1 MDVECRRVRG
11 CGSWLGAFILA
22 GALFSAAPG
31 NQLQAQDTLSAK
43 ELLNQAYTLSQRAE
57 TEEQF
62 TDVVNKCQSSLKLN
76 PNEAS
81 RKYAN
86 DLISWSLNRRGEL
99 RAETERDEDAL
110 KDFETAVLT
119 NPSNWRAIHN
129 RGVSYAVAGKNAE
142 ALADFN
148 QALQLEKNYPAVY
161 FNRGELFSTQGK
173 WGEAIADYSAAIK
186 LNDKDM
192 RSYTNRGYAYYQQ
205 RNYSQALNDFG
216 KALQIDAT
224 WAPALVHR
232 GALHGDNARW
242 EQAANDYRQAIQV
255 SPEFGLAYQQI
266 AWLLSTCPDA
276 KFRDAKLALDSA
288 KRAIE
293 LDGDTDFHY
302 LDTLAAAYAAN
313 GDFTNAVEA
322 IKKAL
327 AGIPMGFD
335 VFKADLESRLKLYE
349 KREAYV
355 EKPPVPKKAESEKK
369 GEAEKNAEKE

>member
-1 MDVECRRVRG
+1 MDVGCVRVSGLRQVLAAWIVG
-11 CGSWLGAFILA
+11 WAWL
-22 GALFSAAPG
+22 SASGVNNAHG
-31 NQLQAQDTLSAK
+31 QDTLSAK

-86 DLISWSLNRRGEL
+86 ELISWSLNRRGEL

-110 KDFETAVLT
+110 KDFEQAVLA
-119 NPSNWRAIHN
+119 NPNNWRAIHN
-129 RGVSYAVAGKNAE
+129 RGVSYAVVGKNAE

-148 QALQLEKNYPAVY
+148 QALQLEKSYPAVY
-161 FNRGELFSTQGK
+161 FNRAELYSTQGK
-173 WGEAIADYSAAIK
+173 WNDAIADYTAAIK

-192 RSYTNRGYAYYQQ
+192 RSYTNRGYAHYQL
-205 RNYSQALNDFG
+205 RNYTQALNDFG

-266 AWLLSTCPDA
+266 SWLLSTCPDA

-313 GDFTNAVEA
+313 GDFTSAVEA

-335 VFKADLESRLKLYE
+335 VFKADLEGRLKLYE
-349 KREAYV
+349 KREAYI
-355 EKPPVPKKAESEKK
+355 EKPPVPKKTEPEKK
-369 GEAEKNAEKE
+369 GEPEKKTEKE